1 MTQLLEHC
9 SIFKFAMFYRIRN
22 IVFFYEKGF
31 FYNGQFLLYIRVGRF
46 KKGSFCI
53 RSGYDR
59 LKYCLQSCVFHIH
72 HLLKAREILLS
83 SFKKSK

>member
-1 MTQLLEHC
+1 M
-9 SIFKFAMFYRIRN
+9 SIVHFLNLPFFTASDTFFMKKDSFIMDNFYCTL
-22 IVFFYEKGF
+22 GWA
-31 FYNGQFLLYIRVGRF
+31 GL